1 MMNVGN
7 VGIIGAGK
15 VGVSTG
21 FMMKRSGIAVRAISD
36 VLDASLDTARR
47 YLAEDVAYTKSNLD
61 VVRTCDVIAITT
73 QDRIIKDVVREI
85 DAGTGSLDGKMFFHT
100 SGADPSSILK
110 PLDEKGALLGSLHP
124 LQTFPDIDSAII
136 VLPDTYIFI
145 EGDEGALKTLTFIG
159 EKIGHRVQ
167 MIGSNDKVLYHLSAV
182 FVCNLLCA
190 LCYTGEKIMDTIN
203 IDLEPFL
210 PIIRATLKNIE
221 NKGPLMSLT
230 GPVIRGDL
238 KTVEAHL
245 RAIHDMED
253 YKDVYKTLSRIAL
266 KMTQERKMLD
276 EETIRKLKSVLGGK
290 AGE

>member
-1 MMNVGN
+1 MMK

-15 VGVSTG
+15 VGISIG
-21 FMMKRSGIAVRAISD
+21 FMMEKSGIAVHAVSD
-36 VLDASLDTARR
+36 VLDASLDTARA
-47 YLAEDVAYTKSNLD
+47 YLAEGVSYTKNNID
-61 VVRTCDVIAITT
+61 VVGACDVIAITT
-73 QDRIIKDVVREI
+73 QDRIIKDVVKEI
-85 DAGTGSLDGKMFFHT
+85 DEGTGSLDGKVLFHT

-124 LQTFPDIDSAII
+124 LQTFPDIDSAIS

-145 EGDEGALKTLTFIG
+145 EGDKGALETLASIG
-159 EKIGHRVQ
+159 EKVGCRVQ

-190 LCYTGEKIMDTIN
+190 LYYAGEKIMDSIN
-203 IDLEPFL
+203 IDLGPFL

-245 RAIHDMED
+245 MSMGDREE
-253 YKDVYKTLSRIAL
+253 YKGVYKTLSGIAV
-266 KMTQERKMLD
+266 KMAVERKALD
-276 EETIRKLKSVLGGK
+276 DETVRQLESILGGN
-290 AGE
+290 ADEH

>member
-1 MMNVGN
+1 MMK

-15 VGVSTG
+15 VGISIG
-21 FMMKRSGIAVRAISD
+21 FMMEKSGIAVHAVSD
-36 VLDASLDTARR
+36 VLDASLDTARA
-47 YLAEDVAYTKSNLD
+47 YLAEGVSYTKNNID
-61 VVRTCDVIAITT
+61 VVSACDVIAITT
-73 QDRIIKDVVREI
+73 QDRIIKDVVKEI
-85 DAGTGSLDGKMFFHT
+85 DAGMGSLDGKVFFHT

-124 LQTFPDIDSAII
+124 LQTFPDIDSAIS

-145 EGDEGALKTLTFIG
+145 EGDKGALETLASIG
-159 EKIGHRVQ
+159 EKVGCRVQ

-190 LCYTGEKIMDTIN
+190 LYYAGEKIMDSIN
-203 IDLEPFL
+203 IDLGPFL

-245 RAIHDMED
+245 MAMGDREE
-253 YKDVYKTLSRIAL
+253 YKGVYKTLSGIAV
-266 KMTQERKMLD
+266 KMAVERKALD
-276 EETIRKLKSVLGGK
+276 DETVRQLESILGGN
-290 AGE
+290 ADEH

>member
-1 MMNVGN
+1 MDI
-7 VGIIGAGK
+7 GIIGAGK
-15 VGVSTG
+15 VGVSIG
-21 FMMKRSGIAVRAISD
+21 FMMKKSGIAVRAISD
-36 VLDASLDTARR
+36 VLDASLDTART
-47 YLAEDVAYTKSNLD
+47 YLAEDVSYTNNNLD

-85 DAGTGSLDGKMFFHT
+85 DAGMGRLDGKVLFHT

-110 PLDEKGALLGSLHP
+110 PLDEKGARLGSLHP
-124 LQTFPDIDSAII
+124 LQTFPDIDSAIA

-145 EGDEGALKTLTFIG
+145 EGDKSVLETLTFIG
-159 EKIGHRVQ
+159 EKIGYRVQ

-190 LCYTGEKIMDTIN
+190 LYYAGEKIMDAIN

-238 KTVEAHL
+238 KTVESHL
-245 RAIHDMED
+245 RAMDDMEEH
-253 YKDVYKTLSRIAL
+253 KDVYKTLSGIAL
-266 KMTQERKMLD
+266 KMAMERKTLD
-276 EETIRKLKSVLGGK
+276 EDTVRQLKSILGGK
-290 AGE
+290 ADEQ